1 MIRAGSIVG
10 LSVNYDVTAV
20 AGSPSTVIQ
29 VVKNGAFVYG
39 IALDETVQ
47 ADTETYG
54 TQVRG
59 TDTFEA
65 GDTVI
70 VRLSNTGDFITFENI
85 IANLEYVY
93 DD

>member
-20 AGSPSTVIQ
+20 TGSPSTVIQ
-29 VVKNGAFVYG
+29 VVKNGAFVYE